1 MTHFGRLEG
10 FAVALRNRQYRIFT
24 IGSLIS
30 TVGTWIQRVAVA
42 WLAWELTHSEVWLG
56 ILAFADMFPVVVA
69 APFAGALA
77 DRVDRLKGTRIL
89 QFLNMAQAAALAIL
103 TYTGHMTIELLIG
116 LTVYAGV
123 VGTANQPFRTA
134 IIGDIVTRNELPAAI
149 AINSMTWHG
158 SRFIGPA
165 LAGAI
170 ILYAGVVPA
179 FAVNAL
185 SYIPMIVAL
194 YMMSVPPPG
203 GERRSLRELPRE
215 IVEGA
220 RYAVAHPVIGPA
232 LFLLLCASFF
242 GRPVMEF
249 LPAFADAVFHR
260 GAEGLA
266 WLTSAGGFGALFSGV
281 WLASRRTMTGLVG
294 AMVANIAILGV
305 AVIGFVATDWFW
317 LGVLAIAAAGFAIV
331 VGGITTQ
338 TLIQSAVERSLR
350 GRVLG
355 TYGMVWLGGPALGSL
370 AVGALSDFVPLRIL
384 IAAGALMCLA
394 AWGWG
399 LTRRRALDAEYARSQ
414 E

>member
-1 MTHFGRLEG
+1 
-10 FAVALRNRQYRIFT
+10 
-24 IGSLIS
+24 
-30 TVGTWIQRVAVA
+30 
-42 WLAWELTHSEVWLG
+42 
-56 ILAFADMFPVVVA
+56 
-69 APFAGALA
+69 
-77 DRVDRLKGTRIL
+77 
-89 QFLNMAQAAALAIL
+89 LAIL

-203 GERRSLRELPRE
+203 GERKSLRELPRE

-249 LPAFADAVFHR
+249 LPAFADSVFHR

-305 AVIGFVATDWFW
+305 AVIGFVATEWFW
-317 LGVLAIAAAGFAIV
+317 LGMLAIAAAGFAVV